1 MRNILRN
8 NRGFTLLEILVTVGI
23 VGVLSAVAVPAYNQ
37 YKRGTVETAIE
48 SDIGNFQKAY
58 MAFNAING
66 SYCVSL
72 EDAGIAVRDGRN
84 YAKNGAIGFD
94 AVNTACGGTPAT
106 TPVANIA
113 YYPVDQG
120 TCTGTATTTTTTGT
134 TTTGPPACN
143 THTTRAPC
151 DTAAGCNWVSSTQG
165 TISNCELDVDQ
176 LRMGATTNVSGIQ
189 KIWGINE
196 EGKIGE
202 ASGAG
207 VMGQADCSNGQVSA
221 NW

>member
-58 MAFNAING
+58 MAFNAVNG
-66 SYCVSL
+66 SYCSSFT
-72 EDAGIAVRDGRN
+72 DAGIAVRDGRN
-84 YAKNGAIGFD
+84 YAKNGAIGF
-94 AVNTACGGTPAT
+94 NSINIACGGNPANVSDVEYK
-106 TPVANIA
+106 PA
-113 YYPVDQG
+113 DLG
-120 TCTGTATTTTTTGT
+120 TCTGTAQTVTTGT
-134 TTTGPPACN
+134 APPACS
-143 THTTRAPC
+143 THATRAPC
-151 DTAAGCNWVSSTQG
+151 DGAAGCTWNSATQG
-165 TISNCELDVDQ
+165 TITACELDVDQ
-176 LRMGATTNVSGIQ
+176 FRMGATTNVSGIE

-202 ASGAG
+202 DSGSG
-207 VMGQADCSNGQVSA
+207 VVGAADCGNAQVSA